1 MTEHKTQSKELS
13 SV

>member
-1 MTEHKTQSKELS
+1 MTEHKTQSEELS

>member
-1 MTEHKTQSKELS
+1 MTEHRTQSKELS